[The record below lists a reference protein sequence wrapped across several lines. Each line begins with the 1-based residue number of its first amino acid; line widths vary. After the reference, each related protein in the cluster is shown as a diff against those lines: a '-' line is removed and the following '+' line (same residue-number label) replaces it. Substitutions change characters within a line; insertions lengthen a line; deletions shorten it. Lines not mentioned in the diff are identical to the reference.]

1 MKLSLI
7 IPTYNRSADII
18 RLLRNLNL
26 QTTKP
31 DEVIIVDASETDE
44 TRLAVESNLH
54 KLAYPVNYYRH
65 EKGLTRQR
73 NFGIKKAR
81 HDIIGFSDDD
91 AIFEP
96 DYLKRIL
103 SIFEEDGRKEIGGAS
118 GFIYQIEGC
127 RIPGIDHNLKAV
139 NDGRDFSRIMEP
151 LRKGAINVNH
161 SPWKKRIERI
171 VLLQRKSDRE
181 GTYCPL
187 RGKLYGMYT
196 PFTGV
201 READFLSGIAFYRRE
216 VFDRARY
223 SEYFEHYGFG
233 EDAHLS
239 LKVRRFARLV
249 VDGEASAYHLHAP
262 AGRPNLYVIG
272 QMSARNRFY
281 TFRTFNTKGP
291 LLGLLFW
298 SYFWIEAFLDFLP
311 ALLGRNARERAKL
324 LYGRFVGSLSTIRE
338 AFGEPGKKARGWKT
352 L

>member
-1 MKLSLI
+1 MLH
-7 IPTYNRSADII
+7 
-18 RLLRNLNL
+18 NLNL

-31 DEVIIVDASETDE
+31 DEVVIVDASETDE
-44 TRLAVESNLH
+44 TRLTVESNLH
-54 KLAYPVNYYRH
+54 KLAYPVNYYSH

-81 HDIIGFSDDD
+81 HDIVGFSDDD

-103 SIFEEDGRKEIGGAS
+103 SIFEEDGRKEIGGVS

-127 RIPGIDHNLKAV
+127 RIPGIDHNLKTV

-151 LRKGAINVNH
+151 LRKGAININR
-161 SPWKKRIERI
+161 SRWKKRMERL
-171 VLLQRKSDRE
+171 VLLQRRSDRE
-181 GTYCPL
+181 GTYCPF
-187 RGKLYGMYT
+187 RGKLYGIYT
-196 PFTGV
+196 PFTGI
-201 READFLSGIAFYRRE
+201 READFLSGIAFYRGE
-216 VFDRARY
+216 VFQRERY

-239 LKVRRFARLV
+239 LKVHRFARLV

-281 TFRTFNTKGP
+281 TFRTFNTRGP
-291 LLGLLFW
+291 LVGLVFW
-298 SYFWIEAFLDFLP
+298 AYFWVEAFLDFLP
-311 ALLGRNARERAKL
+311 AFFGRSTHDRAKL
-324 LYGRFVGSLSTIRE
+324 LFGRMVGSLSTMRE
-338 AFGEPGKKARGWKT
+338 AFAEVKNKT
-352 L
+352 KSRRPKNL